1 MDNVQMVPE
10 KGTKKNKGL
19 SYRREESP
27 SKQKAGLI
35 QPRAKEVGKETW
47 KGWNLSLPVVYFT
60 EPDAMLSALQ
70 VSSYLNFTITLWN
83 GHCLL
88 AVNR

>member
-19 SYRREESP
+19 SYRHEESP

-47 KGWNLSLPVVYFT
+47 KG
-60 EPDAMLSALQ
+60 
-70 VSSYLNFTITLWN
+70 
-83 GHCLL
+83 
-88 AVNR
+88 